1 MFDCLMSP
9 PHLVGMEVV
18 GGKFAQ
24 VGFEQIEA
32 SPNTWYREKLTR
44 NLSFLTAD
52 QTWDHN
58 YCIATQ
64 DTETLFYQF
73 NTDPLRW
80 MIAFKI
86 DHIGWLLMLRV
97 VACPPHH

>member
-9 PHLVGMEVV
+9 PHLVGVEVV

-24 VGFEQIEA
+24 VSFEQIEA

-52 QTWDHN
+52 QT
-58 YCIATQ
+58 
-64 DTETLFYQF
+64 
-73 NTDPLRW
+73 
-80 MIAFKI
+80 
-86 DHIGWLLMLRV
+86 
-97 VACPPHH
+97 